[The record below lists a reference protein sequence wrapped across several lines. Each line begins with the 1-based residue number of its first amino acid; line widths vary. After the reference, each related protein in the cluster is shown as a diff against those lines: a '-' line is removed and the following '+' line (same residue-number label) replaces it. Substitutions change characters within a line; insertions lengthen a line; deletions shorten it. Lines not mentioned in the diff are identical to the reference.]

1 MVYIASGSGCEMNVI
16 KRRGEK
22 LSVLLEAL
30 FRSMH
35 AFFLVRFSP
44 RSRLA
49 RVLGK
54 PVPLTDVEYPA
65 HLSLARL
72 TTAQRDIIWAHEK
85 LEKMTGNRL
94 TCLMRSLSAR
104 AMLEASGVPAILV
117 LGVDRGEPAAAAKFG
132 AHAWVDVRGQTV
144 VGARQ
149 KQGHVPV
156 AAFVLASDGS
166 KAGRAHA

>member
-1 MVYIASGSGCEMNVI
+1 MVYIASGLGYEMSVF

-30 FRSMH
+30 SRSTC
-35 AFFLVRFSP
+35 AFFLVKFSP

-54 PVPLTDVEYPA
+54 PVPLTEVDCPPHPA
-65 HLSLARL
+65 PARL
-72 TTAQRDIIWAHEK
+72 TTAQRDIIWAHDK
-85 LEKMTGNRL
+85 LERLTGNRL

-104 AMLEASGVPAILV
+104 AMLEATGAPAVLV
-117 LGVDRGEPAAAAKFG
+117 LGVDRGKPAATTKFG

-144 VGARQ
+144 VGARE
-149 KQGHVPV
+149 KEGHVAV
-156 AAFVLASDGS
+156 AAFVLASDTTQALRS
-166 KAGRAHA
+166 IT